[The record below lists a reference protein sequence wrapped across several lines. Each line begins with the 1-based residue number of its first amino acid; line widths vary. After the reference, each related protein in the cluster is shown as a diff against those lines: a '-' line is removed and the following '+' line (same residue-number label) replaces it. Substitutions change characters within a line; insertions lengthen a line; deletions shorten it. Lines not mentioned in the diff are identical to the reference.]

1 MKVSHYFLSALFVCV
16 SLPLLSRAQ
25 TPNDATPALPAHNT
39 EGDAKLTLD
48 LTPHANHSLSQA
60 QMQELFRAVAAK
72 DLENDKRLRDY
83 IYMEREV
90 ENRLDGK
97 GTVHSTEAKTY
108 EVLQI

>member
-1 MKVSHYFLSALFVCV
+1 
-16 SLPLLSRAQ
+16 
-25 TPNDATPALPAHNT
+25 
-39 EGDAKLTLD
+39 
-48 LTPHANHSLSQA
+48 
-60 QMQELFRAVAAK
+60 LFRAVAAK